1 MSDDFN
7 INEVQVNFDF
17 KGFLFKLLSY
27 WPLFVISL
35 AIAFGVAYYIN
46 VRKLPSYKM
55 DTLITIKDDQNPFF
69 TTNTSLTFNWGGTT
83 DKVNTSV
90 VTIRSRSHNEE
101 VVDKLQYYVN
111 YKRDGKYQLV
121 DAYKQTPFFV
131 EVDTA
136 KRQLLGQQFKIVFK
150 DSVNF
155 VLSTV
160 FENDANR
167 TFQRYNE
174 TKEKKR
180 DFVPAQTFQE
190 NYKIGQAIASPYF
203 NGTLLPNRDV
213 PVIPNKPYYILF
225 SNFDSAVKAYSS
237 IAVNPV
243 GQGSSVLNLS
253 MVGKNKARIVDYLNG
268 SVQVLSENMLE
279 RKNLFATKTIRFIDS
294 SLNIKSQELKDVEQ
308 ELNEFKNKN
317 AVFNLESEGAEIK
330 NKLNAL
336 DIRKESVN
344 QQLNYYSVLEDY
356 LRTRTDYRDV
366 PAPSVAGISENSI
379 VSGVAQ
385 IVSLAQRRNTLEY
398 SYKEGATPLLDL
410 DRQID
415 AVKRVLLENITSSKG
430 LKNQELRSINAEIG
444 GLEAEMRTL
453 PKEQQDLLK
462 IERRYSLNEGVYN
475 LFL

>member
-90 VTIRSRSHNEE
+90 VTLRSRSHNEE

-180 DFVPAQTFQE
+180 DFVPAQTLQE

-203 NGTLLPNRDV
+203 NGTLLPNGDV
-213 PVIPNKPYYILF
+213 PVIPNENYYISF
-225 SNFDSAVKAYSS
+225 SNFDSAVKGYTSV
-237 IAVNPV
+237 AVNPA

-253 MVGKNKARIVDYLNG
+253 LVGKNKARIVD
-268 SVQVLSENMLE
+268 
-279 RKNLFATKTIRFIDS
+279 KRFC
-294 SLNIKSQELKDVEQ
+294 
-308 ELNEFKNKN
+308 
-317 AVFNLESEGAEIK
+317 
-330 NKLNAL
+330 
-336 DIRKESVN
+336 
-344 QQLNYYSVLEDY
+344 
-356 LRTRTDYRDV
+356 
-366 PAPSVAGISENSI
+366 
-379 VSGVAQ
+379 
-385 IVSLAQRRNTLEY
+385 
-398 SYKEGATPLLDL
+398 
-410 DRQID
+410 
-415 AVKRVLLENITSSKG
+415 
-430 LKNQELRSINAEIG
+430 RSFE
-444 GLEAEMRTL
+444 
-453 PKEQQDLLK
+453 
-462 IERRYSLNEGVYN
+462 
-475 LFL
+475 